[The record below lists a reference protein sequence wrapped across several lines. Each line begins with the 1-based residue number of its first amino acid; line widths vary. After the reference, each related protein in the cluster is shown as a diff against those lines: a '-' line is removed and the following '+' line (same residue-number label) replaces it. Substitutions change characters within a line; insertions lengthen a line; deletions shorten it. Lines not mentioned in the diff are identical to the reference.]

1 MSGDSP
7 PRLSPEF
14 AQRERR
20 RARGAGLLGVG
31 MGLVILGDA
40 VDAMRTGRLIDFG
53 RVGAPFILPGWAVAV
68 IALFVLYISVSILW
82 RFVRKT

>member
-14 AQRERR
+14 AEQQRR
-20 RARGAGLLGVG
+20 RARGAGLLGVV

-40 VDAMRTGRLIDFG
+40 VDAMRTGRSIALG
-53 RVGAPFILPGWAVAV
+53 RTGAPFIVPGWAAAV
-68 IALFVLYISVSILW
+68 IALFILYISVSILW
-82 RFVRKT
+82 RFARKT

>member
-1 MSGDSP
+1 MSGESP
-7 PRLSPEF
+7 PRKSPEF

-31 MGLVILGDA
+31 MSLVILGDA

-53 RVGAPFILPGWAVAV
+53 RIGSSIILPGWAVAV
-68 IALFVLYISVSILW
+68 IGLFLLFISVSILW
-82 RFVRKT
+82 RFARKT